1 MLTHIA
7 AGATVLASLV
17 SALPQDV
24 SVVSD
29 VKAPGPVIHVHPDTK
44 FQVYDGT
51 LVSEAFQRSKE
62 IFLLDPKQRD
72 LTLDLLFSNITGAGF
87 TILRNGIGSAQVAP
101 WDQMPSIE
109 PNDPGLNY
117 SRPTYLTLGDI
128 NGDEKQLW
136 LSKQAISRGVHTIYA
151 DAWSADYY
159 MKSNMNQNYGGYLCG
174 VTGTNCATST
184 LR

>member
-24 SVVSD
+24 AVVSD
-29 VKAPGPVIHVHPDTK
+29 VKVTGPIVKVNPATK

-62 IFLLDPKQRD
+62 MYLLDPKQRD
-72 LTLDLLFSNITGAGF
+72 LALDLLFSNITGAGF

-117 SRPTYLTLGDI
+117 STPTYLTLGEI
-128 NGDEKQLW
+128 NGDDRQLW
-136 LSKQAISRGVHTIYA
+136 LSKQAIARGVHTIYA
-151 DAWSADYY
+151 DAWSADC
-159 MKSNMNQNYGGYLCG
+159 K
-174 VTGTNCATST
+174 
-184 LR
+184 